1 MRNVKLG
8 MSKCIKLFL
17 DYIQPINLPTEEMV
31 YNVETVA
38 IGWGQTDDGEYH
50 EGTDTRFCGFMFTAT
65 AGLASQLNYATVSTI
80 SNTECQLSFTDVIF
94 DNMVCAAGNYN
105 EGTCNVSRILLGY
118 ENLVTVVCFRGTVEV
133 L

>member
-1 MRNVKLG
+1 MKLG

-17 DYIQPINLPTEEMV
+17 DYIQPINLPTEEV
-31 YNVETVA
+31 VDNVETVA

-65 AGLASQLNYATVSTI
+65 AGLASQLNYVTVSTI